1 MCSNFG
7 KTSIR
12 SLENFDKKV
21 GTLKDSKQLSEV
33 ARYSPDETMLAVGSH
48 DDHVYV
54 YKINEAGEYHLFHKF
69 MAGSSF
75 INALDWSKDG
85 NFVRTTNGAHEL
97 LFFNINEKKNHDS
110 QDHVHEWAS

>member
-1 MCSNFG
+1 
-7 KTSIR
+7 
-12 SLENFDKKV
+12 
-21 GTLKDSKQLSEV
+21 
-33 ARYSPDETMLAVGSH
+33 
-48 DDHVYV
+48 
-54 YKINEAGEYHLFHKF
+54 